1 MCSDLD
7 EVGQAID
14 YKSSSSSNI
23 KIQTFSEI
31 IYSKISK
38 NGKKV
43 IPRVIANNWGRKN
56 MKKKTSYDTIASMIT
71 SISRVV

>member
-43 IPRVIANNWGRKN
+43 IPRVIANN
-56 MKKKTSYDTIASMIT
+56 
-71 SISRVV
+71 